1 MTHLTPTPPSSSILV
16 VDDLPANAQLLVR
29 MLTDRGYH
37 AYAVISGEL
46 ALQAART
53 QPPDLILLDINM
65 PHMNGF
71 QVCEQ
76 LKLDPVLCEIPV
88 IFISALHEE
97 CDKVRA
103 FGAGGV
109 DYVTKPFEL
118 NEVYARVA
126 THLKLRSLQRQLT
139 EHNATLQEEVEQAT
153 QALTE
158 AYQRVQELSQLKD
171 EFFDMISHE
180 MRTPANGVLGLGE
193 LLIDLCPA
201 SDKRTRYAALFAKSS
216 DRLVN
221 LLNDVTLI
229 GNMDIHKTPS
239 IVDSRFSDLLVAALR
254 ALPGVRIT
262 LDNPAA
268 LKAMVLKGSEPLLQS
283 VLKTAVLL
291 ATCFSGDKTGVQL
304 LCTFDEEWLHVRVA
318 LDSMSLSGDQAADFF
333 KIGSLARS
341 ASAAEPMGLA
351 PVVAGQT
358 LGALG
363 GRLSLVKGAGT
374 TGYLAASF
382 LRARALGAGDSV

>member
-1 MTHLTPTPPSSSILV
+1 MSATHNLRSPFILV
-16 VDDLPANAQLLVR
+16 VDDVPANALLLVR
-29 MLTDRGYH
+29 MLTDRGYD
-37 AYAVISGEL
+37 ARAVNSGEL

-53 QPPDLILLDINM
+53 NPPELILLDIHM

-76 LKLDPVLCEIPV
+76 LKLDPVLREIPV

-97 CDKVRA
+97 CDKMRA
-103 FGAGGV
+103 FGVGGV
-109 DYVTKPFEL
+109 DYVTKPFQL
-118 NEVYARVA
+118 SEVHARVA
-126 THLKLRSLQRQLT
+126 THLKLRSLQRQLS
-139 EHNATLQEEVEQAT
+139 EHNTSLQEEVAQAT

-158 AYQRVQELSQLKD
+158 SCLRVRELSRLKD

-193 LLIDLCPA
+193 LLINLCPE

-229 GNMDIHKTPS
+229 GNMATCTTSSWEDC
-239 IVDSRFSDLLVAALR
+239 RFSDLLVAVLR
-254 ALPGVRIT
+254 ALPGMRIT
-262 LDNPAA
+262 LDNPVS

-283 VLKTAVLL
+283 VLKTAVIL
-291 ATCFSGDKTGVQL
+291 ATCFAADKARVQL
-304 LCTFDEEWLHVRVA
+304 VCTFDDERLQVRLA
-318 LDSMSLSGDQAADFF
+318 LDSLSLSGEQVADFF
-333 KIGSLARS
+333 KIGSSARS
-341 ASAAEPMGLA
+341 ESTAERMGLA
-351 PVVAGQT
+351 PVVACQT

-363 GRLSLVKGAGT
+363 GELSLVKGAGT